1 MLLVIHACIGMPMA
15 SLDCGK
21 RFLDAHSISVKRE
34 YRQIEHLFVT
44 DFTGSCPNDID
55 VEKDDYLIKL
65 TIFPPAFISNLRTS
79 SISLKEP
86 HYGWIP
92 SQRDRNVE
100 I

>member
-44 DFTGSCPNDID
+44 DFVTEVVQMIL
-55 VEKDDYLIKL
+55 VLKKT
-65 TIFPPAFISNLRTS
+65 TI
-79 SISLKEP
+79 
-86 HYGWIP
+86 
-92 SQRDRNVE
+92 
-100 I
+100 